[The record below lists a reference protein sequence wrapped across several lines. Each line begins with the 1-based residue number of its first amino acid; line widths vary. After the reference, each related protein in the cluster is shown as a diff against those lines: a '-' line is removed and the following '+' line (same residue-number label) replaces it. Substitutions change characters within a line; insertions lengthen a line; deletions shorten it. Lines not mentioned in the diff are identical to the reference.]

1 MPAVAEILLDG
12 PVSQRGQ
19 RMLHAMRDAIPG
31 AHITRGY
38 HGSDRILIM
47 YGAGTAHRQAVLAQ
61 HLARKGRALCWD
73 LGYWDRADAMR
84 VALDGLHPTAAHLE
98 LSHGQRRSFTLREDA
113 DPAGP
118 VLLVGLG
125 DKSARMLGL
134 QPQQW
139 ERKQL
144 VALKG
149 RRVIYRPKG
158 RAAPYLEGAETSMHP
173 RIEDALRGV
182 SMVVC
187 RHSNVAVDACVAGVP
202 VQCSGG
208 AALALYCNG
217 SNPGQNQRMDFLH
230 RLSWWEWKPSEAAQA
245 WQFLRGIISET

>member
-1 MPAVAEILLDG
+1 MAEILLDG
-12 PVSQRGQ
+12 PVSQRGR
-19 RMLHAMRDAIPG
+19 RMLDALREAIPG
-31 AHITRGY
+31 AHTTHSY

-98 LSHGQRRSFTLREDA
+98 LSRGQRRSFTLREDA

-144 VALKG
+144 AALEG

-158 RAAPYLEGAETSMHP
+158 KTAMHLSGCQTSTHKT
-173 RIEDALRGV
+173 IEEALRGV
-182 SMVVC
+182 SLVVC
-187 RHSNVAVDACVAGVP
+187 RHSNVAVDACIAGVP
-202 VQCSGG
+202 VQCEGG
-208 AALALYCNG
+208 AAMALYRSG
-217 SNPGQNQRMDFLH
+217 PNPGQNQRMDFLH

>member
-1 MPAVAEILLDG
+1 MLTVAEILLDG
-12 PVSQRGQ
+12 PVSQRGR
-19 RMLHAMRDAIPG
+19 RMLDALREAIPG
-31 AHITRGY
+31 AHTTHSY
-38 HGSDRILIM
+38 HGSDRMLIM
-47 YGAGTAHRQAVLAQ
+47 YGAGTAHRQSVLAQ

-73 LGYWDRADAMR
+73 LGYWDRAAAMR
-84 VALDGLHPTAAHLE
+84 VALDGLHPTARHLE
-98 LSHGQRRSFTLREDA
+98 LSLGQRLDFRLRQDA

-134 QPQQW
+134 QPLDW

-144 VALKG
+144 ARLQG

-158 RAAPYLEGAETSMHP
+158 KIRPTLPGAEMCADGT
-173 RIEDALRGV
+173 IEEALRGC
-182 SMVVC
+182 SLVVC

-202 VQCSGG
+202 VQCEGG
-208 AALALYCNG
+208 AAMALYRSG
-217 SNPGQNQRMDFLH
+217 PNPGQNERLEFLH